1 MTIAEKYKNLK
12 NKSIEEMVIEI
23 VEDCAKK
30 CKEGQGL
37 EICCGWWEVES
48 KPKADDCQ
56 GFDLMAGECYHDEI
70 NKIMREQGF
79 KAYEDF
85 GGIRHRPRTYYRL

>member
-23 VEDCAKK
+23 VENCAKK
-30 CKEGQGL
+30 CKDGQGL

-48 KPKADDCQ
+48 KPKEEDCQ
-56 GFDLMAGECYHDEI
+56 WFDLMAGECYHDEI
-70 NKIMREQGF
+70 NRIMREQGF
-79 KAYEDF
+79 KVYEDY
-85 GGIRHRPRTYYRL
+85 GGFRHRARTYYRL